1 MTYPKPSVLAC
12 VTSQYDCD
20 RIIKAARK
28 IADDCDCEL
37 RVLSILKPTHNYIK
51 VSDQIEYLYKVSKEA
66 DADMTVLFHEDA
78 PKAVARFSS
87 ENNVKRIVTGMHDGG
102 ENSFL
107 VMFNKLAPKV
117 AITMVAKDNTVY
129 SMDICK
135 SCSSC

>member
-102 ENSFL
+102 EDSFL
-107 VMFNKLAPKV
+107 VKFNELAPNV
-117 AITMVAKDNTVY
+117 SISMVTKDNRVY
-129 SMDICK
+129 SMDLCK
-135 SCSSC
+135 SRV

>member
-1 MTYPKPSVLAC
+1 MKYPKPSVLAC

-51 VSDQIEYLYKVSKEA
+51 ISDQIEYLYNVSKEA

-78 PKAVARFSS
+78 PKAVANFAGA
-87 ENNVKRIVTGMHDGG
+87 NNVKRIVTGMHDGG

-117 AITMVAKDNTVY
+117 AISMVDKDNTVY

-135 SCSSC
+135 CQSV

>member
-1 MTYPKPSVLAC
+1 MTYQKPSVLAC

-37 RVLSILKPTHNYIK
+37 RVLSILKPTHNYIT
-51 VSDQIEYLYKVSKEA
+51 VSDQIDYLYNVSKES

-78 PKAVARFSS
+78 PKAVAKFTSM
-87 ENNVKRIVTGMHDGG
+87 NNVKRIVTGMHDGG

-117 AITMVAKDNTVY
+117 AISMVAKDNTVY

-135 SCSSC
+135 FHSV